1 MSNNLLEVA
10 YAEYKH
16 WMGEVLKTE
25 EYQKVKSLES
35 LIKTFGG
42 TIPNIDKNPLVEVTI
57 TPARQS
63 VTQIDNGS
71 SIKEQVITL
80 CTQGI
85 RESGGYAH
93 KAALTE
99 YVNKRG
105 LDMKANTLGWYL
117 SHEKG
122 IFAPN
127 RTKGWSLRED
137 NKTNAVVN
145 ENISEAEIQELFA

>member
-1 MSNNLLEVA
+1 MSNKLLEVA
-10 YAEYKH
+10 YTEYKH

-42 TIPNIDKNPLVEVTI
+42 TIPNIDKNPLVEVI
-57 TPARQS
+57 TTPMKQS
-63 VTQIDNGS
+63 VTQIDNGLT
-71 SIKEQVITL
+71 IKEQVVTL

-85 RESGGYAH
+85 REKGGYAH
-93 KAALTE
+93 KSALTE
-99 YVNKRG
+99 YVNQHG
-105 LDMKANTLGWYL
+105 LDMRANTLGWYL

-122 IFAPN
+122 IFTPD

-137 NKTNAVVN
+137 KQTNAVVN
-145 ENISEAEIQELFA
+145 ENISEAQIQELFA